1 LKSQFY
7 SHKRNYEEENE
18 PIFHVISFD
27 EEKAADIER
36 DSTKDIK
43 IEIGK
48 LNIFIL
54 ANEIAI
60 LSDIIKELVRTCCK
74 RQFFD
79 AY

>member
-1 LKSQFY
+1 MKSQFY

-27 EEKAADIER
+27 EEKAADTKR
-36 DSTKDIK
+36 DSTKTIK

-48 LNIFIL
+48 ANIFIP

-60 LSDIIKELVRTCCK
+60 LAAIIKELARTC
-74 RQFFD
+74 
-79 AY
+79 